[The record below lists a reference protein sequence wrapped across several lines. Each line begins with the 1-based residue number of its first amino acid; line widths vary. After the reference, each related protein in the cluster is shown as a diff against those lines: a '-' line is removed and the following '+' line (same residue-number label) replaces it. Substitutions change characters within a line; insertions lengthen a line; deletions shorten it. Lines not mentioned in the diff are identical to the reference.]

1 MAEGEVE
8 ARRNA
13 RRLATPHRILPSS
26 PKLPGGATPDA
37 PDTADTVGAAPARRR
52 LDVVAQEI
60 AGRIGM
66 PGLATHTVIAAML
79 VLLTA
84 AAAGGF
90 MALNAGADGSS
101 LPTIVAAPCPPTT
114 TLPEG
119 VAVAQSTPEPVSC
132 TTAPVGGQDTSPA
145 DPKVELPV
153 ADAAPSSTAVSTDLS
168 TTAPGAPELTTAA
181 PSAQPTTTAAP
192 HVVETEVVL
201 DRPAPSGT
209 PDRHRAVR
217 HHRQDRKGPA
227 TPQAAAPRA
236 STTPDP
242 AIFGPITATTVP
254 NFLID
259 RFRIPPFLL
268 PIYQAAGI
276 EYGVRWEV
284 LAAINSIET
293 DYGRNLN
300 VSSAG
305 AVGWM
310 QFMPETWDT
319 YGVDAN
325 RDGSK
330 DPYNPVDA
338 IFAAARYLKAA
349 DAAKSLW
356 RAIYAYNHA
365 DWYVADVLRR
375 AATISSLPPAVLGS
389 LTGLTLGRFPVASTG
404 SYAGRLR
411 AASVGRKP
419 RGGNATIAV
428 TGSSTRRGTRIY
440 ARSGSAVIAVQDG
453 RVLALGRNRK
463 LGRFVRL
470 RDTFGNTYTYAHL
483 GKVARRYPVARPR
496 RESEAQIRRELGLD
510 GADPKPVR
518 AASSG
523 HRLRGRAAAAAAR
536 RAFLPV
542 VKTRVRPRRTA
553 GTLFGPEAF
562 AYVNRRS
569 VATAAEPSPHGLSGY
584 FVGEFGLRSSE
595 VVLHRLRRG
604 SRVIAGTV
612 LGRIGRTSLRFRSSR
627 DRADRRAAR
636 AAAARLHTSRVPH
649 VLFEIRPA
657 GRHAPTIDPKPILD
671 GWRLLDTTDIY
682 RAANP
687 LVDDS
692 PSGELSIGQIMLMS
706 KEQLQS
712 HVLDSADIQ
721 IYGCGRRDI
730 RAGVIDRRVLAALE
744 FLVAR
749 GMKPTVTSL
758 QCGHGFYTAGGNVSE
773 HSSGNA
779 VDIAAINGVPIVGHQ
794 GRGSITD
801 KAVRQLLTLQG
812 TAKPHQIITLMQ
824 YNGTDNTYA
833 MADHYDHIHL
843 GFRPGDGGADSA
855 LSARGWDRLVS
866 RLGQIQNPVVPTR
879 PSRYSVKVEREA
891 STARRH

>member
-1 MAEGEVE
+1 M
-8 ARRNA
+8 
-13 RRLATPHRILPSS
+13 PSS
-26 PKLPGGATPDA
+26 PNLPGGDSRDA
-37 PDTADTVGAAPARRR
+37 PDTAETVGAVPARRR
-52 LDVVAQEI
+52 LDTVAQGI

-66 PGLATHTVIAAML
+66 PGLATHTLVAALL

-101 LPTIVAAPCPPTT
+101 LPTVVATPCPPTT
-114 TLPEG
+114 QLPEG
-119 VAVAQSTPEPVSC
+119 VVAAQSTPEPVSC
-132 TTAPVGGQDTSPA
+132 TAAAVGGQDTSPA

-153 ADAAPSSTAVSTDLS
+153 ADAAPASTAVSTDLS
-168 TTAPGAPELTTAA
+168 TTAPGTPELATAA
-181 PSAQPTTTAAP
+181 PAEQPTTTTAAP
-192 HVVETEVVL
+192 HEVETEVVL
-201 DRPAPSGT
+201 DKPASSDT
-209 PDRHRAVR
+209 SARHGAVR
-217 HHRQDRKGPA
+217 HRERDRKVP
-227 TPQAAAPRA
+227 AAAPASPARA

-310 QFMPETWDT
+310 QFMPETWDS

-428 TGSSTRRGTRIY
+428 TGSSTRRGARIY
-440 ARSGSAVIAVQDG
+440 ARNGSAVIAVQDG
-453 RVLALGRNRK
+453 RVLALGRSRK

-483 GKVARRYPVARPR
+483 GKVAARYPVARPR
-496 RESEAQIRRELGLD
+496 RESAAQIRRELGLD
-510 GADPKPVR
+510 GADPRPTK

-523 HRLRGRAAAAAAR
+523 RRLKGRAAAAATR

-542 VKTRVRPRRTA
+542 LAPVRPRRTP

-569 VATAAEPSPHGLSGY
+569 SAAADEPSPHGLSGY

-612 LGRIGRTSLRFRSSR
+612 LGRVGRTSLRFRSNR

-636 AAAARLHTSRVPH
+636 AAAARLHTRRVPH

-687 LVDDS
+687 LLDDT
-692 PSGELSIGQIMLMS
+692 PNGDLTIGQIMLMS
-706 KEQLQS
+706 KEQLQA

-730 RAGVIDRRVLAALE
+730 RAGVIDRRVLAMLE

-758 QCGHGFYTAGGNVSE
+758 QCGHGFYTASGNVSE

-779 VDIAAINGVPIVGHQ
+779 VDIAAINGIPIVGHQ

-824 YNGTDNTYA
+824 YNGTDNTFA
-833 MADHYDHIHL
+833 MADHYDHIHV
-843 GFRPGDGGADSA
+843 GFRPGDGDAASA
-855 LSARGWDRLVS
+855 LSARGWDRLVN